1 MAELLLTAGTD
12 DEIFTILGLIV
23 TPLFAYLVYIGFF
36 CDGCNRCC
44 ECKKKW
50 RKEDEQKS
58 NPRNS

>member
-36 CDGCNRCC
+36 CDRCNGCC

-50 RKEDEQKS
+50 RKEDGQKS
-58 NPRNS
+58 NS

>member
-23 TPLFAYLVYIGFF
+23 TPLFTYLVYIGFF
-36 CDGCNRCC
+36 CNECD

-50 RKEDEQKS
+50 R
-58 NPRNS
+58 